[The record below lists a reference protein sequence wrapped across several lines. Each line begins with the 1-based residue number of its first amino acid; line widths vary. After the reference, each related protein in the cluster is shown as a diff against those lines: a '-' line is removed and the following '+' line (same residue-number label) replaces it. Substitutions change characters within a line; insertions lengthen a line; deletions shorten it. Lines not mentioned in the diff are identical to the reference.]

1 MYPSE
6 AARRCWEQ
14 LLGSLPGRSEGS
26 KAVGQLKGEN
36 PGLSRSPMR
45 LSAKDSG
52 GKNHMAAS
60 GAALAPGAHPITH
73 SAIPAVLHRGREHHA
88 PRHGSCVRG
97 CCEAAAASACC
108 GALPLLA
115 RLARLF
121 PPSAEPSTFIFMFP
135 SLIRSTL
142 PLQSNERAE
151 LKQTQSVREGPGK
164 DVWGHCKG
172 TCSTLMQNQ
181 DSFGSQHSLSPHP
194 LPHTYPHGT
203 PHHSRG

>member
-1 MYPSE
+1 MVG
-6 AARRCWEQ
+6 AA
-14 LLGSLPGRSEGS
+14 
-26 KAVGQLKGEN
+26 
-36 PGLSRSPMR
+36 PGLTAREVW
-45 LSAKDSG
+45 
-52 GKNHMAAS
+52 GKQSS
-60 GAALAPGAHPITH
+60 GAAKGRKPRAEPQPHATLGQGFWREKP
-73 SAIPAVLHRGREHHA
+73 RGCIRSRSGPQCTPHHA
-88 PRHGSCVRG
+88 QPHPCRAAPRAGAPRTAAWGAVSK
-97 CCEAAAASACC
+97 AAASACC